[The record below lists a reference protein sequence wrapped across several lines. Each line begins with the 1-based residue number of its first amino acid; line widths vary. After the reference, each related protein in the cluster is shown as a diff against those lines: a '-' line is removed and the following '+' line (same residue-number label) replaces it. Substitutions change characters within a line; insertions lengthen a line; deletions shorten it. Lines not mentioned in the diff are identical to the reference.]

1 MDGLT
6 LVEAGNDLIEAVLTA
21 ATRVHQE
28 LGPGLLESAYE
39 TALAF
44 ELQDR
49 GIGFRRQ
56 LDIPVRYRGQE
67 LGVGFRAD
75 MVVEDCLL
83 LELKAVDHVADIHTA
98 QVITYLKLLGIKR
111 GYLLNFNQRLLKHG
125 IRRIS
130 I

>member
-39 TALAF
+39 TARAF

-49 GIGFRRQ
+49 SIGFRRQ

-83 LELKAVDHVADIHTA
+83 LELKAVDHLADIHTA

-111 GYLLNFNQRLLKHG
+111 GYLLNFNQRLLNHG